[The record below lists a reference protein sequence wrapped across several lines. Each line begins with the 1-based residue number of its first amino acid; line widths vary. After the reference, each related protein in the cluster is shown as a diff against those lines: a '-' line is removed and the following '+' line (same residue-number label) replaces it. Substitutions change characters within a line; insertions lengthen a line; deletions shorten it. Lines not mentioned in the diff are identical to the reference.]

1 MLSCILIVGLMLV
14 EANGLSWIFRRSAPK
29 LETFITGN
37 IGGVRVHIV
46 AAATLLLFTW
56 FVCRKRESLLQNFQQ
71 FKYQNTVSFAKKRE
85 MTGRKHQVR

>member
-46 AAATLLLFTW
+46 AATTLLLFTW
-56 FVCRKRESLLQNFQQ
+56 FVSRKRGSYYKIFSSSNTKISLFCQE
-71 FKYQNTVSFAKKRE
+71 K
-85 MTGRKHQVR
+85 GDDW